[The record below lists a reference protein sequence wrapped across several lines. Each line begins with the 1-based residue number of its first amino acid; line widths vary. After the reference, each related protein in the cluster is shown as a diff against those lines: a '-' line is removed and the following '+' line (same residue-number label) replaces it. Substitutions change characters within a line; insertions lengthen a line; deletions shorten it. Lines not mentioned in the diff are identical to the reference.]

1 MPGGFIAVIPARYGS
16 TRLPGKPLAD
26 INGKTMIQRVYE
38 RTIGSEAAEVMVA
51 TDDER
56 IMRACAG
63 FGARAELTRG
73 DHRSG
78 TDRIAE
84 LAERFAWPDA
94 QIVVNV
100 QGDEPGLPPALVTQV
115 AAVLETNCEAGMA
128 TLAAPLICDAQWHDP
143 NVAKVVTDRDGRA
156 LYFSRAS
163 IPFPQRGERPRAS
176 RHVGIY
182 AYRVRTLKALAKTPP
197 CELEL
202 IEGLEQLRAL
212 WLGFQIVVAQ
222 ACEAPSRHV
231 ETRED
236 LEAVRRELA
245 ARRETQNS
253 V

>member
-1 MPGGFIAVIPARYGS
+1 MATGFTAVIPARYGS

-26 INGKTMIQRVYE
+26 IHGKTMIQRVYE
-38 RTIGSEAAEVMVA
+38 QAIESEADAVIIA

-56 IMRACAG
+56 IMTVCDQ
-63 FGARAELTRG
+63 FGAHAELTRT
-73 DHRSG
+73 DHESG

-84 LAERFAWPDA
+84 LAERFEWPDER
-94 QIVVNV
+94 IVVNI

-115 AAVLETNCEAGMA
+115 AAVLEENPGAEMA
-128 TLAAPLICDAQWHDP
+128 TLVTPLVSDEEWDDP
-143 NVAKVVTDRDGRA
+143 NVAKVVTDREGRA

-163 IPFPQRGERPRAS
+163 IPFPRDGNRPLAL

-182 AYRVRTLKALAKTPP
+182 AYRVGALKKLAGTPP

-212 WLGFQIVVAQ
+212 WLGLPIVVAQ
-222 ACEAPSRHV
+222 ACEKPSRHV
-231 ETRED
+231 ETQDD

-245 ARRETQNS
+245 DS
-253 V
+253 

>member
-1 MPGGFIAVIPARYGS
+1 MAKKFTAVIPARYAS

-38 RTIGSEAAEVMVA
+38 QVIASEAAEVIIA

-56 IMRACAG
+56 IMTVCAQ
-63 FGARAELTRG
+63 FGAHVELTRT
-73 DHRSG
+73 DHKSG

-84 LAERFAWPDA
+84 LADRFEWPDTR
-94 QIVVNV
+94 IVVNV

-115 AAVLETNCEAGMA
+115 AAVLEKNPRAEMA
-128 TLAAPLICDAQWHDP
+128 TLVTPLVSDAEWDDP
-143 NVAKVVTDRDGRA
+143 NVAKVVTDREGRA

-163 IPFPQRGERPRAS
+163 IPFPRGGDRPRAS

-182 AYRVRTLKALAKTPP
+182 AYRVGALKKLAGTPP
-197 CELEL
+197 CELEV

-212 WLGFQIVVAQ
+212 WLGLPIVVAG
-222 ACEAPSRHV
+222 ASEKPSRHV
-231 ETRED
+231 ETAED

-245 ARRETQNS
+245 DR
-253 V
+253 

>member
-1 MPGGFIAVIPARYGS
+1 MAKKFTAVIPARYAS

-38 RTIGSEAAEVMVA
+38 QAIASEAVEVIIA

-56 IMRACAG
+56 IMKVCAQ
-63 FGARAELTRG
+63 FGAHVELTRT
-73 DHRSG
+73 DHKSG

-84 LAERFAWPDA
+84 LADRFEWPDA
-94 QIVVNV
+94 RIVVNV

-115 AAVLETNCEAGMA
+115 AAVLEKNPGAEMA
-128 TLAAPLICDAQWHDP
+128 TLVTPLVSDAEWDDP
-143 NVAKVVTDRDGRA
+143 NVAKVVTDREGRA

-163 IPFPQRGERPRAS
+163 IPFPRDGDRPRAS

-182 AYRVRTLKALAKTPP
+182 AYRVGALKRLAGTPP
-197 CELEL
+197 CELEV

-212 WLGFQIVVAQ
+212 WLGLSIVVAG
-222 ACEAPSRHV
+222 ACEKPSRHV
-231 ETRED
+231 ETAED

-245 ARRETQNS
+245 DR
-253 V
+253 